1 MEYVFRLYS
10 KTRIWEQDIAS
21 DGAVMRVGSG
31 EGDRLRVPAELLPPA
46 AFEVRV
52 AAGGWDLQGRRGY
65 GGISRQALE
74 FERPVRIDGEKGLA
88 ATVYARGSE
97 PKRVDIHGQKE
108 ITVGRS
114 SGCDVSL
121 SCRQVSGRH
130 FSLSAVGGG
139 LRLRD
144 LGSTNGTYVNGQKIT
159 EGSLYDGDRITM
171 GFCSAVV
178 EGTSLVFRC
187 HGKITVSLPETER
200 GVYTADSV
208 DDPYPYEYKASPRL
222 AEELPSVRI
231 ELQPPPSQG
240 GKPETNWL
248 SVLLAPVLLMAVM
261 LTLSLTVLDSMNTLY
276 LMLPTTAV
284 SVLTTV
290 LRLRSE
296 KTRYR
301 KNELLR
307 TEKYRDYLREQT
319 EYIERLMTAQRRIL
333 NSVNPDADD
342 CVRAAGALERSLWDR
357 KGSDVDFME
366 LRLGLG
372 SVKSCVSITAPRRTL
387 TLNEDELAGKPEE
400 IAERYAFT
408 SDCPITLSLCEAPVC
423 GVIGNRASAVS
434 EAKNLVVQAAAH
446 HSYAELRMVFVFD
459 KAERGDWEFARWLP
473 HVFDDTRNARYMAD
487 SPASARKL
495 LDDFAD
501 ILAQR
506 AAENS
511 SSEYGVKPS
520 HRPFYLFVCASAEL
534 MAGHRVM
541 RYLNAADGLGCA
553 SLFLFDRLENL
564 PQECQR
570 IVEVYPSS
578 GYTYESRSV
587 SAKTKFVPDHVDKSG
602 YDRFARALA
611 PVRVPDGA
619 AALALPTN
627 VSFMQGYGARSLSML
642 NVEKNWADP
651 RPEESMAV
659 AIGVAAG
666 EETFTFDINEKG
678 SGPHGIIAGMT
689 GSGKSE
695 TVQTWILAMA
705 VKFPPEAV
713 SFVLIDFKGTG
724 LLLPF
729 KNLPHLAGAI
739 SDLDVSI
746 TANLVA
752 LQHELTRRKELLDKN
767 GVTSISAYRRL
778 LRAGKASEP
787 MPYLFVVIDEFAE
800 FKLRFP
806 EFMPAVNSIFA
817 IGRALGVQII
827 LLTQKPGSVVDD
839 KMQANIRFR
848 WCLKVANSSDSRDML
863 GRPDAAKITNAGRV
877 IVRVGED
884 EVYEEIQSFWCGAPY
899 APERDL
905 RLQRLNRVSFVD
917 LYGGR
922 VCYEPEK
929 TMGFRTDKS
938 EIDAVVNWLDAYAR
952 KNGFSRAR
960 AVWMPSLPETL
971 YLNDLVQI
979 SFDGENAD
987 DGAAA
992 SLRPVIGIADD
1003 PRSQSQYPLRLN
1015 LSDEG
1020 NIAVYGAQGSGKTT
1034 FLQTAILSMA
1044 LTYTPE
1050 QLHIYLLDCGGGSLT
1065 AFAGLPQVGGV
1076 AVGGRDDEKVKKL
1089 LELLEREMDSRKA
1102 LISSGGGTANI
1113 LSYMEATGRRLP
1125 FIVLAIDNFGPLFE
1139 LYPYAEPQLRR
1150 FCSSGP
1156 SFGIYVLLTASSVN
1170 GVSYKISQYMNVGIA
1185 LRMKDRGDYA
1195 SIVGRT
1201 GGLEPKDT
1209 PGRGLVKQPN
1219 GVLEFQTALPASGE
1233 TESERLRS
1241 MRELVS
1247 MLCEK
1252 WRGARPEPIPV
1263 LPERVSL
1270 SDIRE
1275 DGIALGL
1282 RFDNVSPLCVDPGEQ
1297 PFITVSCA
1305 EKCDGFVSTVLGQ
1318 YSSLPCARFISFD
1331 GLTGLV
1337 RDGGAE
1343 RRLNSAE
1350 DFDAA
1355 VDALMPFMQRRK
1367 ESTEN
1372 GGSGAFEPVVLLLT
1386 DLKKCFDAM
1395 GDNAARQLD
1404 LLVRLGGK
1412 LGVIVA
1418 AAGGCADIQTLYNM
1432 GVGFVNSL
1440 ILRGA
1445 CAAVGGNLLRHGFV
1459 NSSAM
1464 PFTERDSALAA
1475 DEGYFSTDGKLIKF
1489 KAVTRMGGD
1498 GV

>member
-159 EGSLYDGDRITM
+159 EGSLYERGPDNHGVLLRR
-171 GFCSAVV
+171 GG
-178 EGTSLVFRC
+178 GTSLVFRC

-434 EAKNLVVQAAAH
+434 EAKTLLCRPRRTTATPSCVWC
-446 HSYAELRMVFVFD
+446 SYSIKPSA
-459 KAERGDWEFARWLP
+459 G
-473 HVFDDTRNARYMAD
+473 TGS
-487 SPASARKL
+487 SPAGCRTFLTTPGTPVIWRTAPRAREKL

-564 PQECQR
+564 R
-570 IVEVYPSS
+570 
-578 GYTYESRSV
+578 RSA
-587 SAKTKFVPDHVDKSG
+587 SA
-602 YDRFARALA
+602 
-611 PVRVPDGA
+611 
-619 AALALPTN
+619 
-627 VSFMQGYGARSLSML
+627 
-642 NVEKNWADP
+642 
-651 RPEESMAV
+651 
-659 AIGVAAG
+659 
-666 EETFTFDINEKG
+666 
-678 SGPHGIIAGMT
+678 
-689 GSGKSE
+689 
-695 TVQTWILAMA
+695 
-705 VKFPPEAV
+705 
-713 SFVLIDFKGTG
+713 
-724 LLLPF
+724 
-729 KNLPHLAGAI
+729 
-739 SDLDVSI
+739 
-746 TANLVA
+746 
-752 LQHELTRRKELLDKN
+752 
-767 GVTSISAYRRL
+767 
-778 LRAGKASEP
+778 
-787 MPYLFVVIDEFAE
+787 
-800 FKLRFP
+800 
-806 EFMPAVNSIFA
+806 
-817 IGRALGVQII
+817 
-827 LLTQKPGSVVDD
+827 
-839 KMQANIRFR
+839 
-848 WCLKVANSSDSRDML
+848 
-863 GRPDAAKITNAGRV
+863 
-877 IVRVGED
+877 
-884 EVYEEIQSFWCGAPY
+884 
-899 APERDL
+899 
-905 RLQRLNRVSFVD
+905 
-917 LYGGR
+917 
-922 VCYEPEK
+922 
-929 TMGFRTDKS
+929 
-938 EIDAVVNWLDAYAR
+938 
-952 KNGFSRAR
+952 
-960 AVWMPSLPETL
+960 
-971 YLNDLVQI
+971 
-979 SFDGENAD
+979 
-987 DGAAA
+987 
-992 SLRPVIGIADD
+992 
-1003 PRSQSQYPLRLN
+1003 
-1015 LSDEG
+1015 
-1020 NIAVYGAQGSGKTT
+1020 
-1034 FLQTAILSMA
+1034 
-1044 LTYTPE
+1044 
-1050 QLHIYLLDCGGGSLT
+1050 
-1065 AFAGLPQVGGV
+1065 
-1076 AVGGRDDEKVKKL
+1076 
-1089 LELLEREMDSRKA
+1089 
-1102 LISSGGGTANI
+1102 
-1113 LSYMEATGRRLP
+1113 
-1125 FIVLAIDNFGPLFE
+1125 
-1139 LYPYAEPQLRR
+1139 
-1150 FCSSGP
+1150 
-1156 SFGIYVLLTASSVN
+1156 
-1170 GVSYKISQYMNVGIA
+1170 
-1185 LRMKDRGDYA
+1185 
-1195 SIVGRT
+1195 
-1201 GGLEPKDT
+1201 
-1209 PGRGLVKQPN
+1209 
-1219 GVLEFQTALPASGE
+1219 
-1233 TESERLRS
+1233 
-1241 MRELVS
+1241 
-1247 MLCEK
+1247 
-1252 WRGARPEPIPV
+1252 
-1263 LPERVSL
+1263 
-1270 SDIRE
+1270 
-1275 DGIALGL
+1275 
-1282 RFDNVSPLCVDPGEQ
+1282 
-1297 PFITVSCA
+1297 
-1305 EKCDGFVSTVLGQ
+1305 
-1318 YSSLPCARFISFD
+1318 
-1331 GLTGLV
+1331 
-1337 RDGGAE
+1337 
-1343 RRLNSAE
+1343 
-1350 DFDAA
+1350 
-1355 VDALMPFMQRRK
+1355 
-1367 ESTEN
+1367 
-1372 GGSGAFEPVVLLLT
+1372 
-1386 DLKKCFDAM
+1386 
-1395 GDNAARQLD
+1395 
-1404 LLVRLGGK
+1404 
-1412 LGVIVA
+1412 
-1418 AAGGCADIQTLYNM
+1418 
-1432 GVGFVNSL
+1432 
-1440 ILRGA
+1440 
-1445 CAAVGGNLLRHGFV
+1445 
-1459 NSSAM
+1459 
-1464 PFTERDSALAA
+1464 
-1475 DEGYFSTDGKLIKF
+1475 
-1489 KAVTRMGGD
+1489 
-1498 GV
+1498 